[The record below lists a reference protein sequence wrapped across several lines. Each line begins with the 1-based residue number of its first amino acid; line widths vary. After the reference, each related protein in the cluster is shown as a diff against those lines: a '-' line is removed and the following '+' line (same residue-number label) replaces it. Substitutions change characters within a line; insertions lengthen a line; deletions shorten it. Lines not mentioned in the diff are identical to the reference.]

1 MNDHPHRARRF
12 LARGTLSVALV
23 LALSGALFAA
33 NAKFAHGSGDRHP
46 QDLAELT
53 TVEEGRV
60 ERLSSQ
66 VDALHSDVETL
77 TTEENSQTGA
87 DVGEPSLGYL
97 VEGGLVAVEGPG
109 LTVRLNDAPADS
121 PRRDDV
127 SPDVLVVHQ
136 QDIQAVMN
144 ALWAGGAEAME
155 VMDQRVISTS
165 SIRCVGNVL
174 RLHGRI
180 YSPPYDIRAIGD
192 PDRLRRALSASP
204 AVQSYVR
211 DAGDVGLGWS
221 LSDSSASDPLELP
234 AYSGATDLNDAVV
247 PPGTEILPGLDDAL
261 ARELERS
268 SRARARVAQEQ
279 SDIP

>member
-1 MNDHPHRARRF
+1 MTDHPHRARRF
-12 LARGTLSVALV
+12 IARGTLSVALV

-46 QDLAELT
+46 QDLAELAMA
-53 TVEEGRV
+53 EEKRV
-60 ERLSSQ
+60 ERLSTE
-66 VDALHSDVETL
+66 VDGLSSDVLGL
-77 TTEENSQTGA
+77 TTAENTQTGTE
-87 DVGEPSLGYL
+87 VGEPSLGYL
-97 VEGGLVAVEGPG
+97 VESGLIAVQGPG

-155 VMDQRVISTS
+155 IMDQRVISTS
-165 SIRCVGNVL
+165 AIHCAGNVL

-192 PDRLRRALSASP
+192 PDRLRRALSSSP

-211 DAGDVGLGWS
+211 DANDVGLGWS
-221 LSDSSASDPLELP
+221 LSDSSTSSPLKLS
-234 AYSGATDLNDAVV
+234 AYSGPTDLQAAEV
-247 PPGTEILPGLDDAL
+247 PEGTEILPGLDDAE
-261 ARELERS
+261 ARERNRS
-268 SRARARVAQEQ
+268 SRARARVSEA
-279 SDIP
+279 P